1 MRTINGNLCKGI
13 LCIILCLFLPSCASR
28 IKETPSSPHSSGW
41 LEKYRRP
48 PTVVILPFENLTPE
62 KELGDFVRESFY
74 RHFSAKN
81 YHDFELNE
89 VDRILE
95 IHQNTSSKT
104 WKDLTPENLGA
115 LFHADLLLYG
125 KVLTYKKYF
134 AGIYSQIALEVAVE
148 IVECKTGEGV
158 WRKTLIDRSHEGG
171 VPLTLIDV
179 VSASLRS
186 GYHLREK
193 ETIALADQAIR
204 EIVAEIPNPP
214 TIEILPSFIEIQV
227 ASFLECSLA
236 EAAVKNLERKGLET
250 RIVTVPLNGHIWHRL
265 ILGPYANRGD
275 AEKVKSY
282 LERDTLFKPFLV
294 HRYAE
299 QKPETKIQPPEDRYP
314 SMLRQ
319 KRGQQ

>member
-1 MRTINGNLCKGI
+1 MRAINRNLYRGI
-13 LCIILCLFLPSCASR
+13 LCIMLCAFLPSCASR
-28 IKETPSSPHSSGW
+28 IKENPSPPAPSCW

-48 PTVVILPFENLTPE
+48 PTVVILPFENLTPD
-62 KELGDFVRESFY
+62 KDLGDFVRESFY

-95 IHQNTSSKT
+95 IHQNSSPKT

-134 AGIYSQIALEVAVE
+134 AGIYSQIALELAVE
-148 IVECKTGEGV
+148 MVECRTGEGV

-171 VPLTLIDV
+171 VPLTLFDV

-193 ETIALADQAIR
+193 ETIALVDQAIR
-204 EIVAEIPNPP
+204 EIVEEIPNPP
-214 TIEILPSFIEIQV
+214 AVEILPSCIEIQV

-236 EAAVKNLERKGLET
+236 EAAVKNLEKKGLET

-265 ILGPYANRGD
+265 ILGPYANREE
-275 AEKVKSY
+275 AEKVKSD
-282 LERDTLFKPFLV
+282 LERDTPFRPFLV
-294 HRYAE
+294 HRYSE
-299 QKPETKIQPPEDRYP
+299 EKSETENKPPED
-314 SMLRQ
+314 
-319 KRGQQ
+319 